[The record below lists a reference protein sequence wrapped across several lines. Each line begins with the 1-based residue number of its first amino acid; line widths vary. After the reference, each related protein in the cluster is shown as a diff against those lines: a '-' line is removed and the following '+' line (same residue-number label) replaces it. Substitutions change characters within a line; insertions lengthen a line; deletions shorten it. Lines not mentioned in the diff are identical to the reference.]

1 MQYMLCQ
8 KVLWPQ
14 LNVTIT
20 YGTSHSHPASLPAD
34 IPSSY
39 QQWATFGE
47 FFYILKP
54 GLCYRVVELHSH
66 ACTAKYAARMSLAS
80 EER

>member
-1 MQYMLCQ
+1 MLRQ

-34 IPSSY
+34 IPSYY
-39 QQWATFGE
+39 QHWATPGE

-54 GLCYRVVELHSH
+54 GLCHRAVEPHPH
-66 ACTAKYAARMSLAS
+66 TRNAKHAARMSLAS
-80 EER
+80 EVR

>member
-1 MQYMLCQ
+1 MLRQ

-34 IPSSY
+34 IPSYY
-39 QQWATFGE
+39 QHWATPGE

-54 GLCYRVVELHSH
+54 GLVAELSNHIHTH
-66 ACTAKYAARMSLAS
+66 AMLNMLQECH
-80 EER
+80 